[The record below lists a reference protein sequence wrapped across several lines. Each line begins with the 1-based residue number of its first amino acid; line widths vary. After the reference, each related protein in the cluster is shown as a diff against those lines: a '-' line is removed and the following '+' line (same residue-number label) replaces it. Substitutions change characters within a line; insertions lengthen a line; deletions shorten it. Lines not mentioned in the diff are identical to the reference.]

1 MKRYLAVSLIVLML
15 ILSAAPSLPLAAQ
28 STATN
33 TPTATWNN
41 ATRQAY
47 ATIPYAPACDPFNP
61 CGALP
66 WSIPHFPTVNLPT
79 STLYTVMPTVTAIP
93 ATVTPTA
100 TFTPSETPTNFTPTV
115 TPTGTYSGGIDL
127 GPVSTFADEF
137 GGLAQTL
144 SIQSTA
150 VIDINGTP
158 IGVNEIGAGL
168 AANIGA
174 PFALINAV
182 QQQVGGLG
190 LLGTLINFA
199 FYSLLYVL
207 FIYGI
212 TLLLPFLMR
221 VVQIILQILQIIA
234 SAIP

>member
-1 MKRYLAVSLIVLML
+1 MKQYAILSVIILML
-15 ILSAAPSLPLAAQ
+15 ILSAAPSRPLAAQ
-28 STATN
+28 ATDTN

-41 ATRQAY
+41 TQRVQY
-47 ATIPYAPACDPFNP
+47 ATIPFASGCDPFNP

-66 WSIPHFPTVNLPT
+66 WPVPRFPTVNLPT
-79 STLYTVMPTVTAIP
+79 STLYTIMPTVTAIP
-93 ATVTPTA
+93 ATVTPSA
-100 TFTPSETPTNFTPTV
+100 TFTPSETPTNFTPTI

-137 GGLAQTL
+137 GGLAKTL
-144 SIQSTA
+144 SVQSTA
-150 VIDINGTP
+150 VIDIGGTP
-158 IGVNEIGAGL
+158 VGMNEIGAGL
-168 AANIGA
+168 AANIAA
-174 PFALINAV
+174 PFAVINAV

-207 FIYGI
+207 FVYGI